1 MKFLISFVALAL
13 VAVSVDAGFDAFPE
27 DQPEIKKIG
36 DVQKSIGNI
45 NLAATDLNTIE
56 KNLEP
61 LTKDENI
68 AKVTGA
74 ETAVTTAVDKDEIK
88 NDWVTPK
95 KEAA

>member
-61 LTKDENI
+61 LTVADNL
-68 AKVTGA
+68 AKVQLA
-74 ETAVTTAVDKDEIK
+74 ETAVKEAVDKDAIK

-95 KEAA
+95 KEGE

>member
-45 NLAATDLNTIE
+45 NLAATDLNTVE

-61 LTKDENI
+61 LTKAENLL
-68 AKVTGA
+68 KVTDA
-74 ETAVTTAVDKDEIK
+74 ETAVKNAVDKDAIK

-95 KEAA
+95 KEGE

>member
-13 VAVSVDAGFDAFPE
+13 VAVSVDAGFETFPE

-45 NLAATDLNTIE
+45 NLAATDLNTVE

-61 LTKDENI
+61 LTKAENLL
-68 AKVTGA
+68 KVTDA
-74 ETAVTTAVDKDEIK
+74 ETAVKNAVDKDAIK

-95 KEAA
+95 KEGE